1 MITARRTRLHRA
13 PTLPAFR
20 AALVALVP
28 VDSID
33 RARETFVLVPTRSAG
48 QLLRRTIEDL
58 ALRPGAAI
66 VMPDVLT
73 RRDWYERLH
82 QRTPGLPRLLTPF
95 EREVLVEAAAHEAV
109 TEGDTPPFNIRPALL
124 AEILDLYDGL
134 RGHQQTLARFEEQL
148 TATFSA
154 AADYDRG
161 AERLLRQ
168 TRFLVRTLQGYEQRV
183 ATLGQLDEHHLRDA
197 LLETASLTP
206 YRAAVVAVGDQAQDP
221 NGLPA
226 ADFDLLTRLP
236 GLEAIDFVATE
247 EQLAAGLY
255 DRLHDLL
262 PGLEDAKVPP
272 PEAKLEA
279 PVLLV
284 PEQEPR
290 AGSFLSRD
298 REDELSDL
306 VRRIRAVHSQRRSE
320 EGLSRSEAG
329 LKSCST
335 GVSALD
341 RVGVVVGRP
350 LPYVYLARGV
360 FASGGVPLQSRDALP
375 LAAEPFAAALDLV
388 FSAVSTGFAAA
399 PLLALLRSPHFVF
412 RAADVELPTEAVA
425 ALAIGLAAFDHG
437 GDAARLESLAGEW
450 ESGALEPPRDP
461 RWNAAQA
468 AHAARTAAAVVR
480 VLSPLAIEQPA
491 SVLLRTLSEFLTA
504 CSRPIAPDEPV
515 RERQLRARR
524 AVLAILDGLATSHR
538 DHHDLRWKVD
548 ELAGTVRRWIES
560 ETFTPQGGEAGVV
573 LVDRAAA
580 PFGDFDDLHLVGLVE
595 GEWPARQRRNVF
607 FGQGILKAFGWP
619 DDAARGAAERASFV
633 DLMRS
638 PRAHVSLSAFS
649 LEEDSLVD
657 PSSLLDEA
665 PRAGLSALALRVPAT
680 DVFAREALALRPVPM
695 DALDESA
702 ASWARLRTSRPDFSQ
717 REFHGYTHPPA
728 ARAWSV
734 SALDL
739 YGQCPFKFYSR
750 YVLKLGEEREEE
762 DGLTP
767 LERGRLIHEV
777 FETFYREWQDRGHR
791 SVTAD
796 RLDQAR
802 ALAEEVLARHLKRL
816 PASLAAIER
825 TRFLGSPVA
834 PGLIDVV
841 LRMEAEREVEVVER
855 WLEHRLEGA
864 VALRGPD
871 GTREVPL
878 RGIADRVDLL
888 SDGTFRV
895 IDYKTSR
902 ASGPLQIAMYAT
914 ALRQRLAAY
923 RGRAWVVGEA
933 AYVAFRDDP
942 PVKPLGR
949 TPADLDAAIAREE
962 ARALAIVEGIERG
975 EFPPRPAQ
983 RSLCNTCAWA
993 GVCRKDYVE
1002 ADQPEPAV

>member
-1 MITARRTRLHRA
+1 VITARRTRLHRA

-20 AALVALVP
+20 AALAALVP
-28 VDSID
+28 VDTID
-33 RARETFVLVPTRSAG
+33 RARDTFVLVPTRSAG
-48 QLLRRTIEDL
+48 QLLRRTMEDR
-58 ALRPGAAI
+58 ALRPGTAI
-66 VMPDVLT
+66 VLPDVLT

-95 EREVLVEAAAHEAV
+95 EREVLVEAAAHEAI

-134 RGHQQTLARFEEQL
+134 RGYQQTLARFEDQL

-183 ATLGQLDEHHLRDA
+183 AVLGELDEHRLRDI
-197 LLETASLTP
+197 LLETPSSTP
-206 YRAAVVAVGDQAQDP
+206 YRAAIVAVGDQAQDP

-236 GLEAIDFVATE
+236 GLEAVDFVATE
-247 EQLAAGLY
+247 EQLASGLY
-255 DRLHDLL
+255 ERLHNLL
-262 PGLEDAKVPP
+262 PGLEDTKVPP
-272 PEAKLEA
+272 PEARLEA

-290 AGSFLSRD
+290 ATSFLSRD

-306 VRRIRAVHSQRRSE
+306 VRRIRALHSQRRSD
-320 EGLSRSEAG
+320 
-329 LKSCST
+329 
-335 GVSALD
+335 SALD

-375 LAAEPFAAALDLV
+375 LAAEPFAAALDLI
-388 FSAVSTGFAAA
+388 FSAVSTGFAAG
-399 PLLALLRSPHFVF
+399 PVLALLRSPHFLF
-412 RAADVELPTEAVA
+412 RAADLELSADAVA
-425 ALAIGLAAFDHG
+425 ALGIGLAAFDHG
-437 GDAARLESLAGEW
+437 GDAARLESLATGW
-450 ESGALEPPRDP
+450 ESGALEPPREP
-461 RWNAAQA
+461 RWNPAKAAQ
-468 AHAARTAAAVVR
+468 AARTAAAVVR
-480 VLSPLAIEQPA
+480 ALSPLAIEQPA
-491 SVLLRTLSEFLTA
+491 SALLTTLSEFLGA
-504 CSRPIAPDEPV
+504 FGRPIALDDPL
-515 RERQLRARR
+515 RERHLRARR
-524 AVLAILDGLATSHR
+524 AVLAILDGLSTSHR
-538 DHHDLRWKVD
+538 DHHDLRWKID

-560 ETFTPQGGEAGVV
+560 ETFTPQGGEAGVL

-595 GEWPARQRRNVF
+595 GEWPARLRRNVF

-619 DDAARGAAERASFV
+619 DDTARAAAERASFV

-638 PRAHVSLSAFS
+638 PRAHVSLSGFS

-665 PRAGLSALALRVPAT
+665 PRAGLSALTLRVPAT

-695 DALDESA
+695 DALEESA
-702 ASWARLRTSRPDFSQ
+702 ASWARLRASRPDFSQ

-739 YGQCPFKFYSR
+739 YGQCPFKFYAR

-796 RLDQAR
+796 HLDQAR
-802 ALAEEVLARHLKRL
+802 ALAEEVLARHLDHI

-855 WLEHRLEGA
+855 WLEHKLEGV

-871 GTREVPL
+871 GTRDVSL

-902 ASGPLQIAMYAT
+902 ASGPLQIALYAT

-942 PVKPLGR
+942 PVKPLAR

-962 ARALAIVEGIERG
+962 ARALAIVEGIESG

-983 RSLCNTCAWA
+983 RSLCNTCAWD

>member
-1 MITARRTRLHRA
+1 MRCT
-13 PTLPAFR
+13 
-20 AALVALVP
+20 
-28 VDSID
+28 
-33 RARETFVLVPTRSAG
+33 
-48 QLLRRTIEDL
+48 
-58 ALRPGAAI
+58 
-66 VMPDVLT
+66 
-73 RRDWYERLH
+73 
-82 QRTPGLPRLLTPF
+82 
-95 EREVLVEAAAHEAV
+95 
-109 TEGDTPPFNIRPALL
+109 
-124 AEILDLYDGL
+124 
-134 RGHQQTLARFEEQL
+134 
-148 TATFSA
+148 
-154 AADYDRG
+154 
-161 AERLLRQ
+161 
-168 TRFLVRTLQGYEQRV
+168 
-183 ATLGQLDEHHLRDA
+183 
-197 LLETASLTP
+197 
-206 YRAAVVAVGDQAQDP
+206 
-221 NGLPA
+221 
-226 ADFDLLTRLP
+226 
-236 GLEAIDFVATE
+236 
-247 EQLAAGLY
+247 
-255 DRLHDLL
+255 
-262 PGLEDAKVPP
+262 
-272 PEAKLEA
+272 
-279 PVLLV
+279 
-284 PEQEPR
+284 
-290 AGSFLSRD
+290 LSR
-298 REDELSDL
+298 
-306 VRRIRAVHSQRRSE
+306 
-320 EGLSRSEAG
+320 RSEAG
-329 LKSCST
+329 LTSCT
-335 GVSALD
+335 ALD

-375 LAAEPFAAALDLV
+375 LAAEPFAAALDLI

-412 RAADVELPTEAVA
+412 RAADLELSADAVA

-461 RWNAAQA
+461 RWNPAQA

-480 VLSPLAIEQPA
+480 ALSPLAIEQPA
-491 SVLLRTLSEFLTA
+491 SALLTTLSEFLGA
-504 CSRPIAPDEPV
+504 FSRPIVLDDPL
-515 RERQLRARR
+515 RERHLRARR
-524 AVLAILDGLATSHR
+524 AVLAILDGLSTSHR
-538 DHHDLRWKVD
+538 DHHDLRWKID

-560 ETFTPQGGEAGVV
+560 ETFTPQGGEAGVL

-595 GEWPARQRRNVF
+595 GEWPARLRRNVF

-619 DDAARGAAERASFV
+619 DDAARSAAERASFV

-638 PRAHVSLSAFS
+638 PRAHVSLSGFS

-680 DVFAREALALRPVPM
+680 EVFAREALALRPVPM
-695 DALDESA
+695 DALEESA
-702 ASWARLRTSRPDFSQ
+702 ASWARLRASRPDFSQ

-802 ALAEEVLARHLKRL
+802 ALAEDVLARHLDHL

-855 WLEHRLEGA
+855 WLEHKLEGA

-871 GTREVPL
+871 GTRDVPL

-942 PVKPLGR
+942 PVKPLAR